1 MISLNQTGI
10 FSATFEDT
18 MKTSDAHPFYLV
30 RESIG
35 KLLDAYLNSLNT
47 PTENNPIT
55 DEEREAINAHIESL
69 NQLFINFQERIKKEE
84 TV

>member
-1 MISLNQTGI
+1 MISLSPTDI

-18 MKTSDAHPFYLV
+18 MKKSDAHPFYLV

-55 DEEREAINAHIESL
+55 DEERKAINAHIESL
-69 NQLFINFQERIKKEE
+69 NQLLNNFQQRIKQEQ
-84 TV
+84 TS

>member
-1 MISLNQTGI
+1 
-10 FSATFEDT
+10 

-30 RESIG
+30 RESIT
-35 KLLDAYLNSLNT
+35 KLLEAYMNADYT

-69 NQLFINFQERIKKEE
+69 NQLFLNFQQRIKQEQ
-84 TV
+84 TS